1 MDDLR
6 RQVREAQRRLIAQ
19 QLLTAVIWSVSVA
32 LAVAA
37 LGILLRK
44 VWALPV
50 EGQTWFWSWIAG
62 AVGLGLLTAGLSTW
76 LRRRGPLEAAVELDR
91 RFGLKERVSSCLA
104 LTENE
109 LNTEAGQALLD
120 DASRR
125 VVQVDVAD
133 GFRVAAGRWA
143 WLPLALTAVVCGLL
157 FLPDA
162 QPSAPAAAPTA
173 TVSTSR
179 QVQNSTQN
187 LKKKLQQQRENAVQ
201 KGLEDAGDLFQKLEQ
216 GMDELG
222 KKDAVDQQ
230 KALVKLNDVM
240 QEIKQRQQRLGNQN
254 ELRQQLNQL
263 KDVRQGPAER
273 MAQAMKEGDFRAAL
287 SEVNKLAEQL
297 RKDELTAD
305 EKQKLQQQLEQVR
318 DKLQQ
323 LAEGQ
328 SQAKRDL
335 EEQIQK
341 KLSQDDRQA
350 AGQLQQQLDKLARQD
365 QQTERLSQLA
375 QQLSQSAQSLKNGQA
390 QEAAQQLADM
400 AEGLEQLQQEMD
412 ELDLLEDALNEITDA
427 KDAMACKTCS
437 GMG

>member
-1 MDDLR
+1 MDDLK
-6 RQVREAQRRLIAQ
+6 RQVRQAQRRLIAQ

-162 QPSAPAAAPTA
+162 QPSAPAAAQAA

-187 LKKKLQQQRENAVQ
+187 LKKKLQQRRENAVQ

-240 QEIKQRQQRLGNQN
+240 QEIKQRQQQLGNQN

-263 KDVRQGPAER
+263 KDLRQGPAER
-273 MAQAMKEGDFRAAL
+273 MAQAMKEGDFRGVER
-287 SEVNKLAEQL
+287 SE
-297 RKDELTAD
+297 
-305 EKQKLQQQLEQVR
+305 
-318 DKLQQ
+318 
-323 LAEGQ
+323 
-328 SQAKRDL
+328 
-335 EEQIQK
+335 
-341 KLSQDDRQA
+341 
-350 AGQLQQQLDKLARQD
+350 
-365 QQTERLSQLA
+365 
-375 QQLSQSAQSLKNGQA
+375 
-390 QEAAQQLADM
+390 
-400 AEGLEQLQQEMD
+400 
-412 ELDLLEDALNEITDA
+412 
-427 KDAMACKTCS
+427 
-437 GMG
+437 